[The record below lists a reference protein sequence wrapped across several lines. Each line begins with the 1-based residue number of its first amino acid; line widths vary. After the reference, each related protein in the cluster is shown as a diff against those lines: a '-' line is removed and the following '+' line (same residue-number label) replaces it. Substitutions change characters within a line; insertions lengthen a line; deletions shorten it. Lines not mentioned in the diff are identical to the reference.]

1 MGDGVIKYQCHWLEK
16 EANLHFDYS
25 AIEVARALMIGRNW
39 IGYDQNYD
47 VGFGNI
53 SQRLENHKFIISGT
67 QTGHLE
73 RLSPNEYTT
82 VTEYNINKNTLTCE
96 GPVKASSESL
106 THAAIYEQSTL
117 IKCIIHIHHT
127 DFWNRLLTENKGI
140 TNPSIPYGTSEMADE
155 INRLFK
161 EEDILS
167 RPLITMAGHEGGII
181 SFGKDFEE
189 ATQILEHTFKNG
201 MHR

>member
-1 MGDGVIKYQCHWLEK
+1 MDDGVIKYQCHWLEK

-25 AIEVARALMIGRNW
+25 AIEVARTQMFKRNW
-39 IGYDQNYD
+39 IGHDKNYD

-53 SQRLENHKFIISGT
+53 SQRLEDHQFIISGT

-73 RLSPNEYTT
+73 QLSPNEYTT
-82 VTEYNINKNTLTCE
+82 VTQYNIDKNTLTCE

-106 THAAIYEQSTL
+106 THAAIYEQNTS
-117 IKCIIHIHHT
+117 IKCIVHIHQA

-140 TNPSIPYGTSEMADE
+140 TNPSITYGTPEMADE

-167 RPLITMAGHEGGII
+167 RPLIAMAGHLGGII
-181 SFGKDFEE
+181 SFGKNFEE
-189 ATQILEHTFKNG
+189 ATQILERTCKNG
-201 MHR
+201 MNT

>member
-1 MGDGVIKYQCHWLEK
+1 MDDGVIKYQCHWLEK

-25 AIEVARALMIGRNW
+25 AIEVARTQMFKRNW
-39 IGYDQNYD
+39 IGHDKNYD

-53 SQRLENHKFIISGT
+53 SQRLEDHQFIISGT

-73 RLSPNEYTT
+73 QLSPNEYTI
-82 VTEYNINKNTLTCE
+82 VTQYNIDKNTLTCE

-106 THAAIYEQSTL
+106 THAAIYEQNTS
-117 IKCIIHIHHT
+117 IKCIVHIHQA

-140 TNPSIPYGTSEMADE
+140 TNPSITYGTPEMADE

-167 RPLITMAGHEGGII
+167 RPLIAMAGHLGGII
-181 SFGKDFEE
+181 SFGKNFEE
-189 ATQILEHTFKNG
+189 ATQILERTCKNG
-201 MHR
+201 MNT